1 MNLKIETQDFENEIL
16 ENGGIYA
23 LWNNESNKVYIGQ
36 TAMSFCYRWSWH
48 EALLKSNSDSRY
60 LQHSFNKHGSSSFLW
75 CIIEK
80 IPENLYELWKRKDIK
95 SRDKKELIKWLDI
108 HEKYWI
114 AYYRN
119 ILGEKNVFNIQDG
132 GTNGTRKY
140 HPHTNKERYNM
151 SKAGKKRFSN
161 PEERRKQS
169 KRIKSYFN
177 KFKKERP
184 KEFKE
189 YCKQISIRLKES
201 YKNNPQRSI
210 NVSNGLKK
218 SYQKPGRLEK
228 TSQIQLIVQGK
239 QEVRDKKS
247 KSMTGIKWTDEA
259 LENRA
264 KGIHESNKQKHQEL
278 DAVLWLAEQVNPHIK
293 YQSRIF
299 KKCIISK
306 IIEELRWLK
315 YTSLTYENVYDIL
328 KRCNLLKH
336 RFRSDEFDGSI
347 DFNTYFVIEQYT

>member
-36 TAMSFCYRWSWH
+36 TKMTFCYRWEWH
-48 EALLKSNSDSRY
+48 ESLLRNNEDSRY
-60 LQHSFNKHGSSSFLW
+60 LQCSFNKHGSSVFLW
-75 CIIEK
+75 TIIEK
-80 IPENLYELWKRKDIK
+80 IPQNLRELWKRKDIK
-95 SRDKKELIKWLDI
+95 SSDKKELIEWLDI

-119 ILGEKNVFNIQDG
+119 ILGEKNVFNINDG
-132 GTNGTRKY
+132 GKFYTHNSYYGQK
-140 HPHTNKERYNM
+140 HKEILSN
-151 SKAGKKRFSN
+151 SGKKRFSN

-169 KRIKSYFN
+169 KRIKSYFD

-184 KEFKE
+184 EEFKE
-189 YCKQISIRLKES
+189 YCKQASIRLKES

-210 NVSNGLKK
+210 NLSNGLKK
-218 SYQKPGRLEK
+218 SYQKPGRLEQASK
-228 TSQIQLIVQGK
+228 AQLIAQGK

-247 KSMTGIKWTDEA
+247 KSMTGIKWTNEA

-264 KGIHESNKQKHQEL
+264 KGIHESNKQKHQKL

-299 KKCIISK
+299 KRYIISK
-306 IIEELRWLK
+306 IIKELRWLK
-315 YTSLTYENVYDIL
+315 CTSLTYENVYDVL

-347 DFNTYFVIEQYT
+347 DFNTYFVIKQYM